1 MVLLSAHTSFK
12 LANSEGLHI
21 CMPYKNLYLMLKEC
35 HLCLMTLNSF
45 REIFFIFSFCWH
57 KLYSFSCF
65 GFPTVVGKFNR
76 DIWELVVQDDLVSIL
91 FLTQYLCVSAGFLSF
106 RASDIPSIKSHQLAE
121 DKFSSEW
128 NPNTS
133 RFDCKECGLSY
144 RQYKN
149 LVAHKKI
156 HLGETR
162 CYLCNKVLSRKS
174 HVVRHLLN
182 IHGIHV
188 SSQAWQ

>member
-1 MVLLSAHTSFK
+1 M
-12 LANSEGLHI
+12 
-21 CMPYKNLYLMLKEC
+21 
-35 HLCLMTLNSF
+35 
-45 REIFFIFSFCWH
+45 
-57 KLYSFSCF
+57 
-65 GFPTVVGKFNR
+65 VGKSNK

-91 FLTQYLCVSAGFLSF
+91 FLTKYLCVSAGFLSF
-106 RASDIPSIKSHQLAE
+106 RASDIPSIKSHQLAG

>member
-1 MVLLSAHTSFK
+1 M
-12 LANSEGLHI
+12 
-21 CMPYKNLYLMLKEC
+21 
-35 HLCLMTLNSF
+35 
-45 REIFFIFSFCWH
+45 
-57 KLYSFSCF
+57 
-65 GFPTVVGKFNR
+65 VGKSNR

-91 FLTQYLCVSAGFLSF
+91 FLTEYLCVSAGFLSF
-106 RASDIPSIKSHQLAE
+106 RASDVPSIKSHQLAGN
-121 DKFSSEW
+121 KFSSEW

>member
-1 MVLLSAHTSFK
+1 MKDFISACHTKICTWCWRNDICVLWLSIH
-12 LANSEGLHI
+12 SE
-21 CMPYKNLYLMLKEC
+21 K
-35 HLCLMTLNSF
+35 
-45 REIFFIFSFCWH
+45 FFIFSFSWH

-65 GFPTVVGKFNR
+65 AFPTVVGKSNR

-91 FLTQYLCVSAGFLSF
+91 FLTEYLCVSAGFLSF
-106 RASDIPSIKSHQLAE
+106 RASDVPSIKSHQLAGN
-121 DKFSSEW
+121 KFSSEW